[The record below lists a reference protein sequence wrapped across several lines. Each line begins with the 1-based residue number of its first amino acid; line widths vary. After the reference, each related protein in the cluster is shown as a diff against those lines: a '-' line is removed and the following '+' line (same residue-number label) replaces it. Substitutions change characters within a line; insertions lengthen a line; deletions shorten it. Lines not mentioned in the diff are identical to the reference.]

1 MSGAVHETIDYA
13 HQTRDLPHGDYE
25 NRLGDALEALF
36 GAGVTELPDIV
47 SGLNRSGVKAPGDE
61 AWTEEIFRAEM
72 ARLGS

>member
-25 NRLGDALEALF
+25 NRLGDALEAIF
-36 GAGVTELPDIV
+36 DAGVKDLPEIV
-47 SGLNRSGVKAPGDE
+47 AGLNRTGVKAPGGQ

-72 ARLGS
+72 ARLGA